1 MSSQLVFELDGAT
14 TEFPLDRPV
23 VRIGRSAD
31 NDLVIQDGSISR
43 HHAEIYRV
51 GEGYRVK
58 DLGSKNGTHVNDV
71 TGTDLP
77 LADGDELILGKFPMA
92 FVGPSSGREVQLT
105 VQDEAPGMVEEEG
118 TIFRSAVDFSSLAA
132 GGATGGAAAAVQ
144 PRLDPERLQKLLALV
159 TQASE
164 VLLKS
169 ADLDETL
176 ARVLDLVF
184 EHLPV
189 ERGFVA
195 LWDERSQ
202 SLVPKAVKRRV
213 EKEGETGEIKFS
225 RTIATRVYKD
235 KVSVLTTDA
244 QSDPRFAH
252 GQSIIALGIRSAMAA
267 PLWNG
272 DVVEGIIYCD
282 TPLHVKAFDDF
293 DLDLLSA
300 LGNHVAVAL
309 ERARLQ
315 ERIVSERVSRERLER
330 YHSPA
335 VVERITKMASSD
347 SLAADERD
355 VTVVFAD
362 VVGFTS
368 RCETMEP
375 RDVAA
380 MLNRCF
386 SGMSE
391 AVFRHEGT
399 LDKFIGDCLMAV
411 FGAPLEA
418 PDHSIRAIEAA
429 LDLRAA
435 LDELN
440 EGISEEE
447 RIRFRVGMHSG
458 KVIAGDIGS
467 VRRSDYTVL
476 GATVNLASRIES
488 SIAQPGQIIVT
499 DATREAAG
507 DRFLYR
513 PVGEFQPKGISRMVK
528 AFEVLGRREEKGE
541 AKTGESPFEK
551 AEPTPT
557 PTAFGRRP
565 SRCAERRAEPAFSLR
580 AGRGWGARA

>member
-1 MSSQLVFELDGAT
+1 MGTLLKYELGGEPR
-14 TEFPLDRPV
+14 EFALERDVIRV
-23 VRIGRSAD
+23 GRSAD
-31 NDLVIQDGSISR
+31 NDLVIHDASISR
-43 HHAEIYRV
+43 HHAEIYRS
-51 GEGYRVK
+51 GDSYRVR
-58 DLGSKNGTHVNDV
+58 DLGSKNGTHVNEES
-71 TGTDLP
+71 GQDLA
-77 LADGDELILGKFPMA
+77 LADGDELILGKFPLRIE
-92 FVGPSSGREVQLT
+92 GPGGGRQVELT
-105 VQDEAPGMVEEEG
+105 AAEESENMLQDEG
-118 TIFRSAVDFSSLAA
+118 TIFRSAIDFSALAA
-132 GGATGGAAAAVQ
+132 GGGPAGPAAAEVQ
-144 PRLDPERLQKLLALV
+144 PELDPARLQKLLTLV

-164 VLLKS
+164 VLLKTT
-169 ADLDETL
+169 DLDETL
-176 ARVLDLVF
+176 QEVLELVF

-195 LWDERSQ
+195 LWDEKSS
-202 SLVPKAVKRRV
+202 SLVPKAVKRRK
-213 EKEGETGEIKFS
+213 EDEGEEGEIKFS
-225 RTIATRVYKD
+225 RTIALKVYKD

-252 GQSIIALGIRSAMAA
+252 GQSIMALGIRSAMAA

-335 VVERITKMASSD
+335 VVERITKLTASD

-355 VTVVFAD
+355 VTVLFAD

-375 RDVAA
+375 RDVAE

-411 FGAPLEA
+411 FGAPLEQ
-418 PDHSIRAIEAA
+418 PDHPLRAVEAA
-429 LDLRAA
+429 LDMRTA
-435 LDELN
+435 LEELN
-440 EGISEEE
+440 RGLPEPD

-476 GATVNLASRIES
+476 GATVNLASRMES
-488 SIAQPGQIIVT
+488 SVAQPGQIVVT
-499 DATREAAG
+499 DATHAAIR
-507 DRFLYR
+507 DRFDFRL
-513 PVGEFQPKGISRMVK
+513 VGEFQPKGISRQVK
-528 AFEVLGRREEKGE
+528 AFEVLGRKSEGTTAETPFDSSATPVPPVTR
-541 AKTGESPFEK
+541 TGE
-551 AEPTPT
+551 
-557 PTAFGRRP
+557 
-565 SRCAERRAEPAFSLR
+565 
-580 AGRGWGARA
+580 

>member
-1 MSSQLVFELDGAT
+1 MSTLLQFEIGGEPREYALERD
-14 TEFPLDRPV
+14 V
-23 VRIGRSAD
+23 IRIGRSAD

-43 HHAEIYRV
+43 HHAEIYRA
-51 GEGYRVK
+51 GDGYRVK
-58 DLGSKNGTHVNDV
+58 DLGSKNGTHVNDES
-71 TGTDLP
+71 GADLA
-77 LADGDELILGKFPMA
+77 LSDGDELILGKFPIRI
-92 FVGPSSGREVQLT
+92 VGPGGGRQVELTASEDSGNF
-105 VQDEAPGMVEEEG
+105 QDEG
-118 TIFRSAVDFSSLAA
+118 TIFRSAIDFSALAA
-132 GGATGGAAAAVQ
+132 GGAPVPGVAAKEAA
-144 PRLDPERLQKLLALV
+144 PALDAERLQKLLTIV

-164 VLLKS
+164 VLLKTT
-169 ADLDETL
+169 DLDETL
-176 ARVLDLVF
+176 QKVLELVF

-195 LWDERSQ
+195 LWDESSE
-202 SLVPKAVKRRV
+202 SLVPKAVKRRN
-213 EKEGETGEIKFS
+213 EDEGEEGEIKFS
-225 RTIATRVYKD
+225 RTIALKVYKD

-252 GQSIIALGIRSAMAA
+252 GQSIMALGIRSAMAA

-315 ERIVSERVSRERLER
+315 ERIVSEKVSRERLER

-335 VVERITKMASSD
+335 VVERITQMTASD

-355 VTVVFAD
+355 VTVLFAD

-375 RDVAA
+375 RDVAE

-411 FGAPLEA
+411 FGAPLEQ
-418 PDHSIRAIEAA
+418 PDHPLRAVEAA
-429 LDLRAA
+429 LDMRTA
-435 LDELN
+435 LEELN
-440 EGISEEE
+440 RGLPESD
-447 RIRFRVGMHSG
+447 RIQFRVGMHSG

-476 GATVNLASRIES
+476 GATVNLASRMES
-488 SIAQPGQIIVT
+488 SVAKPGQIVVS
-499 DATREAAG
+499 DATYEATQE
-507 DRFLYR
+507 RFNFR
-513 PVGEFQPKGISRMVK
+513 PVGEFQPKGISRIVK
-528 AFEVLGRREEKGE
+528 AYEVLGRKDSATHE
-541 AKTGESPFEK
+541 TPFDSS
-551 AEPTPT
+551 ATPVPPMTRSEPRKP
-557 PTAFGRRP
+557 R
-565 SRCAERRAEPAFSLR
+565 
-580 AGRGWGARA
+580 